1 MAKLLSA
8 HWYTSAWIH
17 QNQQSYTIGSTHPKA
32 MWSLSHC
39 TINELL
45 ESFYFNFAIKII
57 SYDFHRIVISFI
69 LSFIVSITCVIFRL
83 GCSLKTEFM
92 RAILAALRRAS
103 AFVGQVCDIDIDI
116 VIIVNLLGKSVI
128 LILIL
133 WSLAICWASLWHWYW
148 YCDHCQFVAQV
159 CDIEI
164 DIMIII
170 DCAFVG
176 QFWSVLLSLK
186 VFLISAGRAME
197 SVVGIVIA
205 IVIVIAIGIGKSG
218 WYSDQYQSVRRGSD
232 QCGKGDGWSDLNF
245 WYFSMT
251 LLGLGMLSIKQYHS

>member
-1 MAKLLSA
+1 
-8 HWYTSAWIH
+8 
-17 QNQQSYTIGSTHPKA
+17 

-69 LSFIVSITCVIFRL
+69 LSFIVTITCVIFRL

-133 WSLAICWASLWHWYW
+133 WSLSIRRASLWYWNW
-148 YCDHCQFVAQV
+148 YCDHCQLCFR
-159 CDIEI
+159 
-164 DIMIII
+164 
-170 DCAFVG
+170 
-176 QFWSVLLSLK
+176 
-186 VFLISAGRAME
+186 RAIL
-197 SVVGIVIA
+197 VGIVI
-205 IVIVIAIGIGKSG
+205 IKS
-218 WYSDQYQSVRRGSD
+218 VSD
-232 QCGKGDGWSDLNF
+232 QCGEGNGKSGRYCYCYCNCFCYWYWQVWLVFWSI
-245 WYFSMT
+245 S
-251 LLGLGMLSIKQYHS
+251 